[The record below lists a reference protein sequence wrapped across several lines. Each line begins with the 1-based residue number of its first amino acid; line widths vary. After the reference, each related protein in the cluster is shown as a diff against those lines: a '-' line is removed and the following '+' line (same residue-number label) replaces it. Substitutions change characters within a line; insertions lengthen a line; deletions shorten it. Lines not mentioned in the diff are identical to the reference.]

1 LYVPR
6 RLLHSTTVRQ
16 ESLLAT
22 ERDLLAEVA
31 RTRRQEEYLAL
42 KVRQAREQ
50 VRYYERLLELLKR
63 DWGED
68 PGLAALVRRLG

>member
-1 LYVPR
+1 MSP
-6 RLLHSTTVRQ
+6 RLLHSTIDKQ

-31 RTRRQEEYLAL
+31 RTRREEEYLLL

-50 VRYYERLLELLKR
+50 VRYYERLLEMMKR
-63 DWGED
+63 DWAQD
-68 PGLAALVRRLG
+68 PGLASLVRGRG

>member
-1 LYVPR
+1 VSPR
-6 RLLHSTTVRQ
+6 PLPSITDRQ
-16 ESLLAT
+16 EVLLAT

-31 RTRRQEEYLAL
+31 RARRQEEYLSL

-50 VRYYERLLELLKR
+50 VRYYERLLEMLKR

-68 PGLAALVRRLG
+68 PGLASLVRKIG

>member
-1 LYVPR
+1 
-6 RLLHSTTVRQ
+6 LHSTIDKQ

-31 RTRRQEEYLAL
+31 RTRREEEYLLL

-50 VRYYERLLELLKR
+50 VRYYERLLEMMKR
-63 DWGED
+63 DWAQD
-68 PGLAALVRRLG
+68 PGLASLVRGRG

>member
-1 LYVPR
+1 MSR
-6 RLLHSTTVRQ
+6 HLLQSTTASQ

-22 ERDLLAEVA
+22 ERDLVAEVA
-31 RTRRQEEYLAL
+31 QTRRQEEYLVI

-50 VRYYERLLELLKR
+50 VRYYERLLDLLKQ

-68 PGLAALVRRLG
+68 PALAALVRRLG

>member
-1 LYVPR
+1 MSP
-6 RLLHSTTVRQ
+6 RLLQSATARQ
-16 ESLLAT
+16 EALLTT
-22 ERDLLAEVA
+22 ERELVAEVVENH
-31 RTRRQEEYLAL
+31 RQEEYLVL

-50 VRYYERLLELLKR
+50 VRYYERLLDLLKR

>member
-1 LYVPR
+1 MSR
-6 RLLHSTTVRQ
+6 HLLESTTARQ
-16 ESLLAT
+16 EALLAT
-22 ERDLLAEVA
+22 EQELLAEVSRA
-31 RTRRQEEYLAL
+31 RREEEYLLL

-68 PGLAALVRRLG
+68 PALAALVRRLG

>member
-1 LYVPR
+1 MPR
-6 RLLHSTTVRQ
+6 RLGHSTLDRI
-16 ESLLAT
+16 EELLAA

-31 RTRRQEEYLAL
+31 RTRREEEYLVL

-63 DWGED
+63 DWGQN
-68 PGLAALVRRLG
+68 PGLSSLVRRLG

>member
-1 LYVPR
+1 VSR
-6 RLLHSTTVRQ
+6 RLLQSTTARQ
-16 ESLLAT
+16 DALLAT
-22 ERDLLAEVA
+22 EQELVAEVA
-31 RTRRQEEYLAL
+31 RTRREEEYLLL

-63 DWGED
+63 DWGQD